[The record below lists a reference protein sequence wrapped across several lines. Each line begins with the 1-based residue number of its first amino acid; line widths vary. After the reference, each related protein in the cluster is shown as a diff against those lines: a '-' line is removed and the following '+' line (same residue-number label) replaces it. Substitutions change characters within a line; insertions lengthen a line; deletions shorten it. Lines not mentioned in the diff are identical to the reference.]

1 MQRSSCAYPH
11 ISSLWNCHLWKF
23 SARQVGN
30 SIVSLLYVMEDG
42 DSAELSAV
50 GNEGI
55 PGILLFM
62 GSATTSSRAVVLSA
76 GIGY

>member
-1 MQRSSCAYPH
+1 
-11 ISSLWNCHLWKF
+11 
-23 SARQVGN
+23 
-30 SIVSLLYVMEDG
+30 MEDG